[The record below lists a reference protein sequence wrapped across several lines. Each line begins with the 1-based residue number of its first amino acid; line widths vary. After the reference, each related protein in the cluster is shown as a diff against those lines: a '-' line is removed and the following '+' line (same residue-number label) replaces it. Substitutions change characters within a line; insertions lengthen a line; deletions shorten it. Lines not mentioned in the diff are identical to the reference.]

1 MRKWLR
7 RMAPILGLTSLLAVS
22 AVGVLADPSEETKEA
37 EPQILVSEFTD
48 ETYGTYELQIKDGSA
63 TSLEAAVWSE
73 EGGQDDLKWNKL
85 TKEGKDTFT
94 AEFQISDYRSPGKY
108 YVHVYDTLSNG
119 KKEWVTGLSFE
130 VPRTTGGQLE
140 LVSQD
145 KAAGTAQVR
154 VSGMDVPA
162 GIAKVRVPVWSTSN
176 QSDIIWYEASQG
188 ADGAYYVTMDISKHK
203 GSNWA
208 VYIARAYVMDGNGF
222 QTYVGGT
229 RVDFSLEAKTPQVT
243 VDEAANTYTIQVE
256 DPAAP
261 GGIAGMSCAVWS
273 DASKQADLKWVSLSY
288 DAAAGVWKAQGSLS
302 HLKHTGTCRAHVY
315 MEKKDGSKAY
325 LGGTSFQLSSPT
337 GQAAIT
343 TDAAKGSFQVNITNV
358 KPAGGISKV
367 EAAVWSASNQSDL
380 RWYTAS
386 KQSNGNYTLSG
397 NISNHKY
404 HLGQYK
410 VHVYVT
416 DQNGIKTAISCQNM
430 SMAAS
435 SDKPVAADRYA
446 GTSGSQETE
455 YRVTLNKV
463 VVPGGAKK
471 VEIAVWSETG
481 GQDDIRWYTASQT
494 SSGTY
499 QADFS
504 IKNHK
509 TAGKYLIH
517 AYATTQGGEKVYL
530 SGSSDLQVKGK
541 PSGSFSVISRND
553 TSGTFTVKLN
563 LSAPSGITSVRF
575 AAWTTATNGQD
586 MAWYTADRQSDG
598 SYQATVKVINHQ
610 YNLGDFTIHAYAV
623 MGNQIQSFALGTHY
637 TFNPSNFLY
646 ILTDSGKGRRTAVL
660 KNAVG
665 GDIRFAVWSATNGQD
680 DLVWY
685 TASLKEDGSWRAQI
699 VGSNHK
705 HSGKCYVHA
714 YSGSN
719 IRATSEFEF
728 ASDEVAKN
736 GWYYE
741 GGYKFY
747 YVNGVKQ
754 TDVSG
759 IIGQQDSYKAEVNRT
774 TCTVTIYAK
783 DGSNGYIIPV
793 KAFTCS
799 VGLPS
804 ADTETPVGTFHT
816 LAKYRWATLMGP
828 SYGQYCTRIT
838 NTGIL
843 FHSVAGSNTTSY
855 NLKASDYNMLGQPA
869 SHGCI
874 RLTVRDAKWIYDNC
888 PLNMEV
894 KIYDSSDP
902 GPFGKPA
909 TIKIPETQ
917 NWDPT
922 DPAVG

>member
-1 MRKWLR
+1 MRKWLKR
-7 RMAPILGLTSLLAVS
+7 IAPVLGMTALLLGS
-22 AVGVLADPSEETKEA
+22 ATGVLADQADETQET

-48 ETYGTYELQIKDGSA
+48 ETYGTYELQIQDGAA

-73 EGGQDDLKWNKL
+73 QGGQDDLKWNKL
-85 TKEGKDTFT
+85 TKEGEDTY
-94 AEFQISDYRSPGKY
+94 AVDLKISDYRSPGKY
-108 YVHVYDTLSNG
+108 YVHIYDTLSNG

-130 VPRTTGGQLE
+130 VPGISGGKVE
-140 LVSQD
+140 LASQD

-154 VSGMDVPA
+154 ISDLDVPA
-162 GIAKVRVPVWSTSN
+162 GVARARVAVWSASD
-176 QSDIIWYEASQG
+176 QSDMVWYEASQG
-188 ADGAYYVTMDISKHK
+188 DDGAYYASIDISNHK
-203 GSNWA
+203 GNNWA
-208 VYIARAYVMDGNGF
+208 VYAAHVYVTDGNGF
-222 QTYVGGT
+222 QKYVGGT
-229 RVDFSLEAKTPQVT
+229 RIDFSLESRTPQVT
-243 VDEAANTYTIQVE
+243 VDEDANTYTITVE
-256 DPAAP
+256 DPVAP
-261 GGIAGMSCAVWS
+261 GGISGMSCAVWS
-273 DASKQADLKWVSLSY
+273 DAGKQKDLKWVDLTY
-288 DAAAGVWKAQGSLS
+288 DAEAGVWKAQGSIS

-315 MEKKDGSKAY
+315 VTKKTGSKVY

-343 TDAAKGSFQVNITNV
+343 TDVTKGSFQVTVSNL
-358 KPAGGISKV
+358 KPAGRITKV
-367 EAAVWSASNQSDL
+367 EAAVWSTSNQSDL

-386 KQSNGNYTLSG
+386 RQSDGTYTLSG

-416 DQNGIKTAISCQNM
+416 DQNGVKTAVSCQNM
-430 SMAAS
+430 SITQS
-435 SDKPVAADRYA
+435 SDKPVVADRYA
-446 GTSGSQETE
+446 GTTGSQETE

-481 GQDDIRWYTASQT
+481 GQDDLRWYTASQT

-517 AYATTQGGEKVYL
+517 AYATTQGGDKVYL
-530 SGSSDLQVKGK
+530 GGSSELQVNGK
-541 PSGSFSVISRND
+541 PSGSFSV
-553 TSGTFTVKLN
+553 TSTNNTAGTFTVKLN
-563 LSAPSGITSVRF
+563 LSAPSGISSVRF
-575 AAWTTATNGQD
+575 AAWTTATNGKD
-586 MAWYTADRQSDG
+586 LAWYTATKQSDG
-598 SYQATVKVINHQ
+598 SYQATVKVANHQ
-610 YNLGDFTIHAYAV
+610 YNLGDFTIHVYAT

-637 TFNPSNFLY
+637 TFSPSNFMYVLQ
-646 ILTDSGKGRRTAVL
+646 DSGKGRRTAVL

-685 TASLKEDGSWRAQI
+685 TASLKEDGSWRAEI

-705 HSGKCYVHA
+705 HSGKCYIHA
-714 YSGSN
+714 YSGN
-719 IRATSEFEF
+719 TARATGEFEF

-741 GGYKFY
+741 SGYKFY
-747 YVNGVKQ
+747 YINGVKQ
-754 TDVSG
+754 TDLTN
-759 IIGQQDSYKAEVNRT
+759 IIGKQDSYRAEVNRT

-783 DGSNGYIIPV
+783 DGNNGYIIPV
-793 KAFTCS
+793 IAFTCS

-804 ADTETPVGTFHT
+804 SETPTGTFHT

-838 NTGIL
+838 NDGIL

-869 SHGCI
+869 SHGCV
-874 RLTVRDAKWIYDNC
+874 RLSVKDAKWIYDNC
-888 PLNMEV
+888 DVGMEV
-894 KIYDSSDP
+894 YIYDSSDP

-909 TIKIPETQ
+909 TIKIPESQ

-922 DPAVG
+922 DPAVTG